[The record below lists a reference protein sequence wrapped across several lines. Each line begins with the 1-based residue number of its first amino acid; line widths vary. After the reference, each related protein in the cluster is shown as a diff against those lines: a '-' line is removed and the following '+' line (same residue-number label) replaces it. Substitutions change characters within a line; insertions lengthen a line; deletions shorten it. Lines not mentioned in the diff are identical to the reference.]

1 MNTQA
6 SAQPAGRTETKPAR
20 RRRKIDW
27 KDFSF
32 NAINYFILTILILI
46 TIYPFYY
53 IFVYSISDSI
63 EAQKGVTFW
72 PAGFSLEAY
81 QKTLTLPGIKD
92 AAIVSLSRTVL
103 GTILTVL
110 CCSFFAYLITKEE
123 MLLRKYVY
131 RFVLITMYFNAGFI
145 PWYLTMKTYGLQNNF
160 LLYIVPSA
168 LAGFNVILIKT
179 FIEQLPASLE
189 ESAKIDGA
197 GYMRIFTS
205 IIFPLSMPI
214 IATIA
219 VFAAVGQWSTWF
231 DNWFLVENPKLQ
243 TLQLVLY
250 TFLNQSSNLANATT
264 EQLNRGDLVRTLTPQ
279 SIQMT
284 ITMLVTLPIV
294 LVYPLLQRYFVK
306 GIMMGAVKG

>member
-1 MNTQA
+1 MNTHTASRKAAAAAQA
-6 SAQPAGRTETKPAR
+6 PR
-20 RRRKIDW
+20 RRRKIDG
-27 KDFSF
+27 KDLTF
-32 NAINYFILTILILI
+32 NIINYVVLSLLIVV

-53 IFVYSISDSI
+53 IFIYSISDSI
-63 EAQKGVTFW
+63 EAQKGVTIW
-72 PAGFSLEAY
+72 PTGFSLEAY
-81 QKTLTLPGIKD
+81 RTTASLPGIID
-92 AAIVSLSRTVL
+92 AAVVTISRTVI
-103 GTILTVL
+103 GTVITVF
-110 CCSFFAYLITKEE
+110 CCALFAYLITKEE
-123 MLLRKYVY
+123 LPFRKAIY
-131 RFVLITMYFNAGFI
+131 RFVLVTMYFNAGFI

-160 LLYIVPSA
+160 LLYVLPSA
-168 LAGFNVILIKT
+168 LVGFNVILIKT

-197 GYMRIFTS
+197 GYFRIFAS

-219 VFAAVGQWSTWF
+219 VFAAVGQWNTWF
-231 DNWFLVENPKLQ
+231 DNYFLVENPKLQ

-250 TFLNQSSNLANATT
+250 NFLNQSSNLSNMTT

-279 SIQMT
+279 SIRMT

>member
-1 MNTQA
+1 MISQA
-6 SAQPAGRTETKPAR
+6 KITVN
-20 RRRKIDW
+20 RRRKRLDW
-27 KDFSF
+27 KDAVISS
-32 NAINYFILTILILI
+32 INYLLLLLLVVI

-53 IFVYSISDSI
+53 IFIYSVSDPI
-63 EAQKGVTFW
+63 EAQKGVYLW

-81 QKTLTLPGIKD
+81 QATIKLPGITD
-92 AAIVSLSRTVL
+92 SAIVSVSRTIL
-103 GTILTVL
+103 GTLITVFS
-110 CCSFFAYLITKEE
+110 CSFFAYLITKNE
-123 MLLRKYVY
+123 MPMRKAIY

-160 LLYIVPSA
+160 LLYIIPSA
-168 LAGFNVILIKT
+168 ISGFNIILIKT

-197 GYMRIFTS
+197 GYFKIYTS

-219 VFAAVGQWSTWF
+219 VFSAVGQWNTWF
-231 DNWFLVENPKLQ
+231 DNFFLVENPKLQ

-250 TFLNQSSNLANATT
+250 NFLNQSSNLSNMST
-264 EQLNRGDLVRTLTPQ
+264 EQLTRGDLVRTITPQ
-279 SIQMT
+279 SIRMT
-284 ITMLVTLPIV
+284 ITMIVTLPIV
-294 LVYPLLQRYFVK
+294 LVYPMLQRYFVK

>member
-1 MNTQA
+1 MNTHTA
-6 SAQPAGRTETKPAR
+6 SRPAAAEKTAP
-20 RRRKIDW
+20 RRKRRIDG
-27 KDFSF
+27 KDLIF
-32 NAINYFILTILILI
+32 NAINYIVLSLLIVV

-53 IFVYSISDSI
+53 IFIYSISDSI

-81 QKTLTLPGIKD
+81 RTTASLPGIID
-92 AAIVSLSRTVL
+92 AAVVTLSRTVI
-103 GTILTVL
+103 GTVITVF
-110 CCSFFAYLITKEE
+110 CCAFFAYLITKEE
-123 MLLRKYVY
+123 LPFRKTIY

-160 LLYIVPSA
+160 LLYVLPSA
-168 LAGFNVILIKT
+168 LVGFNVILIKT

-197 GYMRIFTS
+197 GYFRIFAS
-205 IIFPLSMPI
+205 VIFPLSMPI

-219 VFAAVGQWSTWF
+219 VFAAVGQWNTWF
-231 DNWFLVENPKLQ
+231 DNYFLVENPKLQ

-250 TFLNQSSNLANATT
+250 NFLNQSSNLSNMTT

-279 SIQMT
+279 SIRMT

>member
-1 MNTQA
+1 MRT
-6 SAQPAGRTETKPAR
+6 QPAGQTLRPVRHT
-20 RRRKIDW
+20 DW
-27 KDFSF
+27 KDLTFTLF
-32 NAINYFILTILILI
+32 NYILLSLLVII

-53 IFVYSISDSI
+53 ILIYSISDPI
-63 EAQKGVTFW
+63 EVQKGYTSGQL
-72 PAGFSLEAY
+72 ASLEAY
-81 QKTLTLPGIKD
+81 RATVQLPGILD
-92 AAIVSLSRTVL
+92 AAIVSVSRTVL
-103 GTILTVL
+103 GTLITVFS
-110 CCSFFAYLITKEE
+110 CSFFAYLITKEE
-123 MLLRKYVY
+123 MPYRKIIY

-160 LLYIVPSA
+160 LLYIIPSA
-168 LAGFNVILIKT
+168 MSGFNIILIKT

-197 GYMRIFTS
+197 GYFRIYRS

-219 VFAAVGQWSTWF
+219 VFSAVSQWNTWF
-231 DNWFLVENPKLQ
+231 DNFFLVENPKLQ

-250 TFLNQSSNLANATT
+250 NFLNQSSNLSNMTT
-264 EQLNRGDLVRTLTPQ
+264 EELTRGDVVRSLTPQ
-279 SIQMT
+279 SIRMT

-294 LVYPLLQRYFVK
+294 LVYPMLQRYFVK

>member
-1 MNTQA
+1 MISQA
-6 SAQPAGRTETKPAR
+6 KITVN
-20 RRRKIDW
+20 RRRKRLDW
-27 KDFSF
+27 KDAVIST
-32 NAINYFILTILILI
+32 INYLLLLLLVVI

-53 IFVYSISDSI
+53 IFIYSVSDPI
-63 EAQKGVTFW
+63 EAQKGVYLW

-81 QKTLTLPGIKD
+81 QATIKLPGIAD
-92 AAIVSLSRTVL
+92 SAIVSVSRTIL
-103 GTILTVL
+103 GTLITVFS
-110 CCSFFAYLITKEE
+110 CSFFAYLITKNE
-123 MLLRKYVY
+123 MPMRKAIY

-160 LLYIVPSA
+160 LLYIIPSA
-168 LAGFNVILIKT
+168 ISGFNIILIKT

-197 GYMRIFTS
+197 GYFKIYTS

-219 VFAAVGQWSTWF
+219 VFSAVGQWNTWF
-231 DNWFLVENPKLQ
+231 DNFFLVENPKLQ

-250 TFLNQSSNLANATT
+250 NFLNQSSNLSNMST
-264 EQLNRGDLVRTLTPQ
+264 EQLTRGDLVRTITPQ
-279 SIQMT
+279 SIRMT
-284 ITMLVTLPIV
+284 ITMIVTLPIV
-294 LVYPLLQRYFVK
+294 LVYPMLQRYFVK

>member
-1 MNTQA
+1 MNSTTA
-6 SAQPAGRTETKPAR
+6 SKPAAVASKPE
-20 RRRKIDW
+20 RRKRPIDY
-27 KDFSF
+27 KDWTF
-32 NAINYFILTILILI
+32 NFFNYLILALLVLA

-53 IFVYSISDSI
+53 IFIYSISDSI
-63 EAQKGVTFW
+63 QAQKGVTFW

-81 QKTLTLPGIKD
+81 QTTVKLPGIMD
-92 AAIVSLSRTVL
+92 AAIVSLSRTVV
-103 GTILTVL
+103 GTLITVF

-123 MLLRKYVY
+123 LPFRKAIY
-131 RFVLITMYFNAGFI
+131 RFVLVTMYFNAGFI
-145 PWYLTMKTYGLQNNF
+145 PWYLTMKTYGLQNSF
-160 LLYIVPSA
+160 LLYVLPTA

-197 GYMRIFTS
+197 GYFKIYTS

-219 VFAAVGQWSTWF
+219 VFAAVGQWNTWF
-231 DNWFLVENPKLQ
+231 DNYFLVESPKLQ

-250 TFLNQSSNLANATT
+250 NFLNQSSNLSNATT

-279 SIQMT
+279 SIRMA

-294 LVYPLLQRYFVK
+294 LVYPMLQRYFVK

>member
-1 MNTQA
+1 MRT
-6 SAQPAGRTETKPAR
+6 QPAGQTLRPVHHT
-20 RRRKIDW
+20 DW
-27 KDFSF
+27 KDLTFTLF
-32 NAINYFILTILILI
+32 NYIVLSLLVII

-53 IFVYSISDSI
+53 IFIYSISDPI
-63 EAQKGVTFW
+63 EVQKGVYFW

-81 QKTLTLPGIKD
+81 KATIQLPGIMD
-92 AAIVSLSRTVL
+92 AALVSISRTVL
-103 GTILTVL
+103 GTLITVFS
-110 CCSFFAYLITKEE
+110 CSFFAYLITKEE
-123 MLLRKYVY
+123 MPYRKIIY

-145 PWYLTMKTYGLQNNF
+145 PWYLTMKAYGLQNNF
-160 LLYIVPSA
+160 LLYIIPGAMS
-168 LAGFNVILIKT
+168 GFNIILIKT

-197 GYMRIFTS
+197 GYFRIYRS

-219 VFAAVGQWSTWF
+219 VFSAVGQWNTWF
-231 DNWFLVENPKLQ
+231 DNFFLVENPKLQ

-250 TFLNQSSNLANATT
+250 NFLNQSSNLSNMTT
-264 EQLNRGDLVRTLTPQ
+264 EELTRGDVVRTLTPQ
-279 SIQMT
+279 SIRMT

-294 LVYPLLQRYFVK
+294 LVYPMLQRYFVK

>member
-1 MNTQA
+1 MTT
-6 SAQPAGRTETKPAR
+6 SANLKPERTR
-20 RRRKIDW
+20 RHIDW
-27 KDFSF
+27 KDVAFSIF
-32 NAINYFILTILILI
+32 NYTFLSLLVIV

-53 IFVYSISDSI
+53 IFIYSISDSI
-63 EAQKGVTFW
+63 EAQKGVYLW

-81 QKTLTLPGIKD
+81 KTTVQLPGIAD
-92 AAIVSLSRTVL
+92 AAIVTLGRTILGTVITVL
-103 GTILTVL
+103 S
-110 CCSFFAYLITKEE
+110 CSFFAYLITKNE
-123 MLLRKYVY
+123 LPFRRFIY

-160 LLYIVPSA
+160 LLYILPTAIS
-168 LAGFNVILIKT
+168 GFNIILIKT
-179 FIEQLPASLE
+179 FIEQLPPSLE

-197 GYMRIFTS
+197 GYFRVFAS

-219 VFAAVGQWSTWF
+219 IFSAVGQWNTWF
-231 DNWFLVENPKLQ
+231 DNFFLVENPKLQ

-250 TFLNQSSNLANATT
+250 NFLNQSSSLSNMST
-264 EQLNRGDLVRTLTPQ
+264 EQLTRGDMVRTLTPQ
-279 SIQMT
+279 SIRMT

-306 GIMMGAVKG
+306 GIMIGAVKG

>member
-1 MNTQA
+1 MNTHV
-6 SAQPAGRTETKPAR
+6 SAQAV
-20 RRRKIDW
+20 RRKRMPNW
-27 KDFSF
+27 KDVTFDSL
-32 NAINYFILTILILI
+32 NYVCLALLVIV

-53 IFVYSISDSI
+53 IFIYSISDSI
-63 EAQKGVTFW
+63 EAQKGVYLW

-81 QKTLTLPGIKD
+81 QTTVNLPGIKES
-92 AAIVSLSRTVL
+92 ALVTLGRTVF
-103 GTILTVL
+103 GTILTVF
-110 CCSFFAYLITKEE
+110 CCSFFAYLITKDE
-123 MLLRKYVY
+123 MPLRKYIY

-145 PWYLTMKTYGLQNNF
+145 PWYLTMKAYGLQNNF

-168 LAGFNVILIKT
+168 LSAFNVILIKT
-179 FIEQLPASLE
+179 FIEQLPSSLE

-197 GYMRIFTS
+197 GYFKIYTS
-205 IIFPLSMPI
+205 VIFPLSMPI

-219 VFAAVGQWSTWF
+219 VFAAVGQWNTWF
-231 DNWFLVENPKLQ
+231 DNFFLVENPKLQ

-250 TFLNQSSNLANATT
+250 NFLNQSSNLSNMTT

-279 SIQMT
+279 SIRMT

-306 GIMMGAVKG
+306 GIMLGAVKG